1 MAKTAKAIDWESRI
15 GRRLRL
21 RDLHIF
27 FAVAESGSMAKAGA
41 LLRVTQPAVSK
52 AISDLEAA
60 VGVRLLDRSPRGVE
74 PTVYGNA
81 LLESGSAAFDEL
93 RQGVRKIEH
102 LADPSAGELRIGCQA
117 VLAGT
122 MLPPIIEQL
131 SRRYPRLAFEVTL
144 LSSPNFEFPDLRGRT
159 IDIMLA
165 ALPKPVADSKFPDD
179 VNAEIVFEDRMFI
192 VAGAQSRW
200 ARRRKIELAEL
211 IGEPWH
217 ISPEGSVSRSFI
229 DAVFAAKKLP
239 LPQIK
244 VASYSVPLQYSLC
257 ATGDFISATSGLTL
271 HFQRHGVKALPVDL
285 PVWPWPVAVVT
296 LKNRTL
302 NPLVNVFVE
311 HVRAFFSELRRHIE
325 RRTQTATM
333 RRRRSS
339 LRPGAT

>member
-1 MAKTAKAIDWESRI
+1 MPTKIVKAVDWHRRI

-27 FAVAESGSMAKAGA
+27 FTVVEAGSMARAGA

-52 AISDLEAA
+52 SIGDLEAA

-81 LLESGSAAFDEL
+81 LLECGSAAFDEL

-102 LADPSAGELRIGCQA
+102 LADPSSGELRIGCQA

-131 SRRYPRLAFEVTL
+131 SRRYPRLSFEVTL
-144 LSSPNFEFPDLRGRT
+144 LSSPNFEFPDLRQRT
-159 IDIMLA
+159 IDLMLA
-165 ALPKPVADSKFPDD
+165 ALPGPVAENKWGDD
-179 VNAEIVFEDRMFI
+179 VSVEIVFEDRMFI
-192 VAGAQSRW
+192 VAGAQSPW

-211 IGEPWH
+211 VNESWH

-229 DAVFAAKKLP
+229 DALFAMKGLP

-257 ATGDFISATSGLTL
+257 AKGKFISATSGLTPY
-271 HFQRHGVKALPVDL
+271 FNGKQQGVKALPIDL
-285 PVWPWPVAVVT
+285 PVWPWPVAIVT
-296 LKNRTL
+296 LKNRTVS
-302 NPLVNVFVE
+302 PIVSVFVE
-311 HVRAFFSELRRHIE
+311 HVRSFFSQLRQRID
-325 RRTQTATM
+325 RQQ
-333 RRRRSS
+333 
-339 LRPGAT
+339 

>member
-1 MAKTAKAIDWESRI
+1 MVKTVDWESRI

-27 FAVAESGSMAKAGA
+27 FAVVESGSMAKAGA

-52 AISDLEAA
+52 AIGDLEAA

-102 LADPSAGELRIGCQA
+102 LADPTAGELRIGCQA

-122 MLPPIIEQL
+122 MLPPLVQQL
-131 SRRYPRLAFEVTL
+131 SQRYPRLTFDVTL
-144 LSSPNFEFPDLRGRT
+144 LSSPNFEFPDLRHRT
-159 IDIMLA
+159 IDLMLA
-165 ALPKPVADSKFPDD
+165 ALPVAAANNNFPDD
-179 VNAEIVFEDRMFI
+179 VNAEIVFEDRMFV
-192 VAGAQSRW
+192 VAGARSPW

-211 IGEPWH
+211 VDEPWH
-217 ISPEGSVSRSFI
+217 ISPAGSVSRSFI
-229 DAVFAAKKLP
+229 DAVFAAKGLP

-257 ATGDFISATSGLTL
+257 ATGKFITATSGLTL
-271 HFQRHGVKALPVDL
+271 HFNGRQQGVKALPIDL
-285 PVWPWPVAVVT
+285 PLWPWPVAVVT

-302 NPLVNVFVE
+302 SPLVNVFVE
-311 HVRAFFSELRRHIE
+311 HVRTFFGELRQHVDR
-325 RRTQTATM
+325 QS
-333 RRRRSS
+333 RSS
-339 LRPGAT
+339 N